1 MNRSPFQDSSASANQ
16 NEDGSV
22 TVTLSLVKYFF
33 KSSLFACFGFTILIS
48 QGAKHIIKNNIIFE
62 LILGV
67 NTITNDKY
75 VALAQILSQETRA
88 I

>member
-1 MNRSPFQDSSASANQ
+1 MRKNKSGQKLEFK
-16 NEDGSV
+16 
-22 TVTLSLVKYFF
+22 SLVKYFF